1 MQRIMN
7 DPDNI
12 VDEMLQGFL
21 KTHSDL
27 VERSENGRVVRS
39 AHMEP
44 GRTGVVAGGGSG
56 HKPAFIGYVGE
67 GMCDAAAVGEIC
79 SSPTAAA
86 FLDAFQ
92 RNLSPSGILGKWGN
106 DYDLYRYR
114 CHLSTDKKESVNDLQ
129 FPFGYRLSE
138 SSKNNI
144 IL

>member
-56 HKPAFIGYVGE
+56 H
-67 GMCDAAAVGEIC
+67 
-79 SSPTAAA
+79 
-86 FLDAFQ
+86 
-92 RNLSPSGILGKWGN
+92 
-106 DYDLYRYR
+106 
-114 CHLSTDKKESVNDLQ
+114 
-129 FPFGYRLSE
+129 
-138 SSKNNI
+138 
-144 IL
+144 

>member
-44 GRTGVVAGGGSG
+44 GRAGVVAGGGSG

-79 SSPTAAA
+79 SSPLPLHFWMPFTRRIAGRAS
-86 FLDAFQ
+86 LVCT
-92 RNLSPSGILGKWGN
+92 GI
-106 DYDLYRYR
+106 
-114 CHLSTDKKESVNDLQ
+114 TPET
-129 FPFGYRLSE
+129 
-138 SSKNNI
+138 I
-144 IL
+144 

>member
-67 GMCDAAAVGEIC
+67 GMLMRLPWVKFVPPPLPLHFWMPFTRRIAGRASLVC
-79 SSPTAAA
+79 T
-86 FLDAFQ
+86 
-92 RNLSPSGILGKWGN
+92 GI
-106 DYDLYRYR
+106 
-114 CHLSTDKKESVNDLQ
+114 TPET
-129 FPFGYRLSE
+129 
-138 SSKNNI
+138 I
-144 IL
+144 

>member
-44 GRTGVVAGGGSG
+44 GRTGGV
-56 HKPAFIGYVGE
+56 
-67 GMCDAAAVGEIC
+67 AAAAI
-79 SSPTAAA
+79 SR
-86 FLDAFQ
+86 L
-92 RNLSPSGILGKWGN
+92 LSAMWAKGCVMRLPWVKFVPPPLPLHFWMPFTRRIAGRASLVCTGI
-106 DYDLYRYR
+106 
-114 CHLSTDKKESVNDLQ
+114 TPET
-129 FPFGYRLSE
+129 
-138 SSKNNI
+138 I
-144 IL
+144 

>member
-21 KTHSDL
+21 KTHSDI

-79 SSPTAAA
+79 SSHC
-86 FLDAFQ
+86 
-92 RNLSPSGILGKWGN
+92 RCISGCLSRGGSRAG
-106 DYDLYRYR
+106 R
-114 CHLSTDKKESVNDLQ
+114 
-129 FPFGYRLSE
+129 RLSVRE
-138 SSKNNI
+138 LLRRQSEC
-144 IL
+144 

>member
-44 GRTGVVAGGGSG
+44 GRTGVVRLPWVKFVPPPLPLHFWMPFTRRIAGRASL
-56 HKPAFIGYVGE
+56 V
-67 GMCDAAAVGEIC
+67 C
-79 SSPTAAA
+79 T
-86 FLDAFQ
+86 
-92 RNLSPSGILGKWGN
+92 GI
-106 DYDLYRYR
+106 
-114 CHLSTDKKESVNDLQ
+114 TPET
-129 FPFGYRLSE
+129 
-138 SSKNNI
+138 I
-144 IL
+144 